1 MQQPFTSAIAA
12 NRFGLG
18 ARPGELAAIGSD
30 AREWLR
36 AQLTA
41 PASLLA
47 DGGLRSSAD
56 VLTEAL
62 ALRREIRSA
71 RKSGDAAQV
80 KKLPQLL
87 RPVYVAEATARLS
100 SAVSSERPFIERLVQ
115 FWSNHFAVSVDKQL
129 QAGLAGSFEREAIRP
144 HVLGNFG
151 ELVLAAETHP
161 AMLLYLD
168 NHESVGP
175 HSQAALRAG
184 ARRRIGINENLGARD
199 SRAAHARGGRRLHAD
214 RRDHIRRS
222 HHRLVDWRG
231 ERALRRARAR
241 QLRVPCRA
249 ARARSQGGARAAL
262 CG

>member
-1 MQQPFTSAIAA
+1 MQQLGSTIAL

-62 ALRREIRSA
+62 ALRREIQSA

-80 KKLPQLL
+80 EKLPQLL

-100 SAVSSERPFIERLVQ
+100 SAVSSERPFTERLVQ
-115 FWSNHFAVSVDKQL
+115 FWRDRKSV
-129 QAGLAGSFEREAIRP
+129 
-144 HVLGNFG
+144 V
-151 ELVLAAETHP
+151 
-161 AMLLYLD
+161 
-168 NHESVGP
+168 
-175 HSQAALRAG
+175 
-184 ARRRIGINENLGARD
+184 
-199 SRAAHARGGRRLHAD
+199 
-214 RRDHIRRS
+214 
-222 HHRLVDWRG
+222 
-231 ERALRRARAR
+231 
-241 QLRVPCRA
+241 
-249 ARARSQGGARAAL
+249 
-262 CG
+262 